1 MVSFMVIVDN
11 KSKYKAI
18 NDNTH
23 KYKAINDIKK
33 KIWLP
38 LRKCNYIGSPLRIS
52 HFFSSYS

>member
-38 LRKCNYIGSPLRIS
+38 LRKCNCIGSPLRIS
-52 HFFSSYS
+52 L